1 MSSHYFSLKQL
12 IDRGD
17 FNRRNFKGKGRSK
30 GPEGIYTLPST
41 KFKKGPPAF
50 VKCEL
55 FSWAKELANVP
66 QNYNCEMP
74 DKSEQKKLENSVL
87 TVASIINT
95 SSCTNIER
103 DMNSKEYRKEKWR
116 HIYHFVCSPS
126 NEGEA
131 VETLGSTSTICS
143 DKTETLTQN
152 DKNVKSCEIV
162 EESLQNTETKEC
174 SIRDSIEFE
183 DVKPNIKVEL
193 NNVKDE
199 NIFNGE

>member
-74 DKSEQKKLENSVL
+74 DKSEQKKLENSIIP
-87 TVASIINT
+87 VASIIN
-95 SSCTNIER
+95 SSRNNMIER
-103 DMNSKEYRKEKWR
+103 FNEDRRRNGDIFTILYVLQAMKARLWK
-116 HIYHFVCSPS
+116 HLDQHQPFV
-126 NEGEA
+126 
-131 VETLGSTSTICS
+131 
-143 DKTETLTQN
+143 Q
-152 DKNVKSCEIV
+152 
-162 EESLQNTETKEC
+162 TKLEH
-174 SIRDSIEFE
+174 
-183 DVKPNIKVEL
+183 
-193 NNVKDE
+193 
-199 NIFNGE
+199 